1 MIEVPGGSL
10 TLLGVYVMGLGLN
23 LTPCVYAMMSV
34 TVSLFGGQKEVH
46 HWRAFGKAVIY
57 VLGIA
62 TMYSFL
68 GVVAAL
74 TGELFGILL
83 QNSWVL
89 LGIAVILGILALS
102 MFGLYTFQM
111 PSWLL
116 TGLGGKHKANLFGI
130 YLSGLFVGVFA
141 APCIGPPIIALLAFV
156 GTRADPLFAFWI
168 FFIMSLGLGTPYLL
182 LGTFSSLLHRLPR
195 SGVWLIWIERV
206 FGAMLLAIAAFY
218 AMLALAPSLL
228 RWWPSASL
236 VLAGA
241 YLGFIERTG
250 HDRVTFRW
258 VKRLL
263 GTAAVVIGIALP
275 LSGPRESVVW
285 AQYAPA
291 RLVEAKN
298 TGRPVILDFYAD
310 WCIPCHELEQ
320 FTYSDANV
328 IRALDS
334 FERMKVDLTRSDS
347 PDVSAVIE
355 RFNIVGVPTLV
366 FLDAQGNEVEDARV
380 TGFISAGDL
389 LAILNSPRLQIA
401 GKSSQED

>member
-10 TLLGVYVMGLGLN
+10 TLLGVYLMGLGLN

-62 TMYSFL
+62 TMYSVL

-74 TGELFGILL
+74 TGELFGSLL

-102 MFGLYTFQM
+102 MFGLYSFQM

-116 TGLGGKHKANLFGI
+116 STLGGKHKTSLFGI

-141 APCIGPPIIALLAFV
+141 APCIGPPIIALLTFV

-168 FFIMSLGLGTPYLL
+168 FFVMSLGLGTPYLL

-241 YLGFIERTG
+241 YLGFLEQTG
-250 HDRVTFRW
+250 NTRVSFHRF
-258 VKRLL
+258 KKLM
-263 GTAAVVIGIALP
+263 GTAVILIGVALP
-275 LSGPRESVVW
+275 LLGPRESVIWTDYRPDNLVQ
-285 AQYAPA
+285 AQ
-291 RLVEAKN
+291 N
-298 TGRPVILDFYAD
+298 TSRPVILDFYAD
-310 WCIPCHELEQ
+310 WCIPCHELDQ

-347 PDVSAVIE
+347 PEVSEVIE

-366 FLDAQGNEVEDARV
+366 FLDRDGNEVEDARV
-380 TGFISAGDL
+380 TGFISPGDL
-389 LAILNSPRLQIA
+389 LAILKSPRLQTNNN
-401 GKSSQED
+401 KE